1 MFLGATLIKFRSL
14 VGLLSLYEPIT
25 VFHSAGELCTHF
37 PPLSPLSFLS
47 HHLICLS
54 SSICLLTCVKISKLV
69 SKFILHIKKSLPVC
83 YIEGSTWSF
92 LSRWL
97 ICLFIYFFFEGM
109 NTFINCIIRL
119 SGESRTGVSSLSKVA

>member
-69 SKFILHIKKSLPVC
+69 SLYYILKSHFPFVTLKEAPGVFCLGGLSVFLFI
-83 YIEGSTWSF
+83 SF
-92 LSRWL
+92 LR
-97 ICLFIYFFFEGM
+97 
-109 NTFINCIIRL
+109 
-119 SGESRTGVSSLSKVA
+119 V